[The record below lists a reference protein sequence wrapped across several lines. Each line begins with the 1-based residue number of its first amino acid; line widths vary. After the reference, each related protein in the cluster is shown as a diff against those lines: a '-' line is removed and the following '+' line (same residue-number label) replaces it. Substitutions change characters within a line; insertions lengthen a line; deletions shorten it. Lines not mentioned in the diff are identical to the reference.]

1 MNENDQF
8 AESTDVQPD
17 RDLSEEL
24 NSLITQQ
31 VNAVENMQRPYTIEQ
46 WRIIDNALYNSD
58 RLQVIQAAAIQDE
71 NFLNFLMDHWRDIV
85 GVQETEISKLAELII
100 NLMEIK
106 PQTIDFF
113 KRNWTQ
119 AVEYVVKTTNSG
131 VAYKTQIKEIIE
143 KIKELDPNATEWT
156 HEMVTEI
163 THDKPLRSLESLLE
177 FIYLSSPEEET
188 WIFDNLQTII
198 DQCYK
203 YEGNFI
209 KSPTEFVNFLFQQ
222 KGAEWMVS
230 HFEEMKIFGL
240 PFLVEAFLDNE
251 QFAVLKGQW
260 PEIFEVVPDKILHKY
275 TDTFIEN
282 GEEQW
287 VMDNWDQ
294 LAERLQDSWQERFI
308 FKLIKKGHGDWVIQN
323 WGKLNKR
330 LQVERVVNALSE
342 SGYSRVMS
350 RLQLL
355 TRSVFN

>member
-143 KIKELDPNATEWT
+143 KIKELKPNILGMSAMLTT
-156 HEMVTEI
+156 TMANMKDVVEMLKE
-163 THDKPLRSLESLLE
+163 EGLLE
-177 FIYLSSPEEET
+177 DMKVMIGGAPTSPMYAEKIGSHYSADASEAV
-188 WIFDNLQTII
+188 II
-198 DQCYK
+198 AK
-203 YEGNFI
+203 
-209 KSPTEFVNFLFQQ
+209 
-222 KGAEWMVS
+222 
-230 HFEEMKIFGL
+230 
-240 PFLVEAFLDNE
+240 
-251 QFAVLKGQW
+251 
-260 PEIFEVVPDKILHKY
+260 
-275 TDTFIEN
+275 
-282 GEEQW
+282 
-287 VMDNWDQ
+287 
-294 LAERLQDSWQERFI
+294 
-308 FKLIKKGHGDWVIQN
+308 
-323 WGKLNKR
+323 
-330 LQVERVVNALSE
+330 
-342 SGYSRVMS
+342 
-350 RLQLL
+350 QLL
-355 TRSVFN
+355 GMA